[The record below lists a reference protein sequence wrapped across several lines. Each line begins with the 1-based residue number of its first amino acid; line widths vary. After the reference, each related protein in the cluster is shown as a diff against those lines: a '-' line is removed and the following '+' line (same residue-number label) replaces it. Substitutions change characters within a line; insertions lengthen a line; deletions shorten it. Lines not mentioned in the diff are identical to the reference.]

1 LARIFNAALHA
12 KGILMKRTCLAG
24 LSALFLTGP
33 AAAQSASDAFV
44 KSIGSD
50 GITATLA
57 NMEALQT
64 SLSRN
69 PLPEEQFTIASLHF
83 LAAIEAALQARWRAG
98 VPDNLVFLPV
108 MRLPIPE
115 NPSPEP
121 FDPALVAT
129 LFTDISTRMEESRG
143 WLSAIPADADFAVE
157 VDFADIWFDIN
168 ANGTRDDGEDMA
180 GTLGPML
187 LGWQWDARDPAT
199 PPPTIRFDAAD
210 AAWLSAYTHLL
221 QGLSDT
227 VLAYDPT
234 AAIARMQGARTALG
248 IAPGTVDFDYY
259 GLEEASDYIS
269 IITGALDQQPD
280 AARLASAHAH
290 FLQMIA
296 ENRRFWGMVVQE
308 TDNAQEWIPNDTQTS
323 ALGLTLPPGTGAM
336 WMAVLSD
343 GEALLNGKALIPY
356 WRAAEGRGINL
367 QRMFTEPA
375 PVDVIGWVQG
385 YAAVPY
391 LEQGRTVSADSWR
404 AFEQMLAG
412 DALLFTVFLN

>member
-1 LARIFNAALHA
+1 
-12 KGILMKRTCLAG
+12 MKRICLAG
-24 LSALFLTGP
+24 LTAAVLTAP
-33 AAAQSASDAFV
+33 ASAQSVSDA
-44 KSIGSD
+44 IRED

-57 NMEALQT
+57 EMEALQAR
-64 SLSRN
+64 LSRN

-168 ANGTRDDGEDMA
+168 ANGTREDGEDMA

-269 IITGALDQQPD
+269 IIAGALDQQPD